1 MYDGRCKISESLDM
15 DVGAVEPGESS
26 KSNPNQSWALNAP
39 TKDCRNRPSPT
50 LLFVCPLVFAAPHAY
65 PKRAV
70 PATGDMN
77 NPSHSSERVKK
88 CMLDLDSRPGACCA
102 SPEAKLDLGWTALM
116 LGLPECEMF
125 MVWTL

>member
-1 MYDGRCKISESLDM
+1 MHDGRCKIRESLM
-15 DVGAVEPGESS
+15 LLQKIVETVP
-26 KSNPNQSWALNAP
+26 
-39 TKDCRNRPSPT
+39 PT

-65 PKRAV
+65 LKRAV

-88 CMLDLDSRPGACCA
+88 CMLDLDSRPGACHA
-102 SPEAKLDLGWTALM
+102 SPEAKLILGWTALM

-125 MVWTL
+125 MVWTLLGQPVQQVR